1 MDKDGTARCQ
11 CPRYCPYK
19 DAYKKLGQV
28 CATDGK
34 TYKDV
39 CHMLHHSCREGK
51 KLSVAFYGV
60 CQSDSKWNILW
71 YNGDI
76 LGHCQTSMMGLVSR
90 NS

>member
-1 MDKDGTARCQ
+1 
-11 CPRYCPYK
+11 
-19 DAYKKLGQV
+19 
-28 CATDGK
+28 
-34 TYKDV
+34 
-39 CHMLHHSCREGK
+39 MLHHSCREGK

-76 LGHCQTSMMGLVSR
+76 LRHCQTSMMGLVSR